1 MIYVVLTETRKLSTS
16 QFDKITELSGGEEL
30 NERAIS
36 ERCEAQE
43 VRLAMQD
50 PKMCE
55 ADHDVEMETFI
66 AQTVE
71 IAESKKPQKLRT
83 GGVGDLVF
91 NKVLNDYFSGSS
103 KPSSHVALA
112 EMKGGRMAIA

>member
-50 PKMCE
+50 PKMC
-55 ADHDVEMETFI
+55 
-66 AQTVE
+66 
-71 IAESKKPQKLRT
+71 
-83 GGVGDLVF
+83 
-91 NKVLNDYFSGSS
+91 
-103 KPSSHVALA
+103 
-112 EMKGGRMAIA
+112 